1 MVDENASDKTN
12 GSSEED
18 DLDDAVL
25 TSVNEAIMSVENEPS
40 PQPTEQQQPVKKPS
54 NIIPEI
60 EDVEDP
66 EEMVQ
71 ILRPLGIHPVQL
83 LPGGESW
90 FHLGARNQSLDMLKF
105 AAVHQLD
112 VNQVN
117 HEGMSPLLEACLTAK
132 DIDLLKWLVDIGAD
146 AGLMSPFGETAFD
159 LASENEAL
167 ITADLDFLK
176 AK

>member
-1 MVDENASDKTN
+1 M
-12 GSSEED
+12 
-18 DLDDAVL
+18 
-25 TSVNEAIMSVENEPS
+25 
-40 PQPTEQQQPVKKPS
+40 
-54 NIIPEI
+54 
-60 EDVEDP
+60 
-66 EEMVQ
+66 
-71 ILRPLGIHPVQL
+71 
-83 LPGGESW
+83 LPDGESW
-90 FHLGARNQSLDMLKF
+90 FHVGARNQSLDMLKF
-105 AAVHQLD
+105 AAVHQLN

-117 HEGMSPLLEACLTAK
+117 HEGMSPLLEACLTAT